1 MNDGARPV
9 FGEVTVKEAA
19 ALAHIGVRHV
29 RLLIA
34 NGTIKAETRRVLVTG
49 RRTFVDLP
57 SLLAYVDLLPPLA
70 NSAKAGYQ
78 SPQSGPPAAIEETRI

>member
-1 MNDGARPV
+1 MTDGARPV

-57 SLLAYVDLLPPLA
+57 SLLAYVDLLPPLTT
-70 NSAKAGYQ
+70 K
-78 SPQSGPPAAIEETRI
+78 SGPPAATEETG